1 MPCAPL
7 GCPFLRID
15 TIEQTIRDL
24 CAMKEKSEGYRMAYR
39 IASDNLSIG
48 NSVVA
53 DSCNPIALT
62 RLAWHD
68 VVKKAGARAVNVE
81 VICSDP
87 VADQKRVET
96 RSAHVA
102 GLVLPA
108 WQEVLNREYHPWN
121 SDRIV
126 FDTMGSTATQSFAEL
141 QHIRGQQPI

>member
-1 MPCAPL
+1 
-7 GCPFLRID
+7 
-15 TIEQTIRDL
+15 
-24 CAMKEKSEGYRMAYR
+24 MAYR
-39 IASDNLSIG
+39 IASDNLGIG

-126 FDTMGSTATQSFAEL
+126 FDTMGSTATQSFVEL
-141 QHIRGQQPI
+141 QHTRGQQPI